1 MTVMTIVWRRCHA
14 PNPDMPLQPR
24 SLAQCMHYLTG
35 LVLTLLLATTVAEA
49 QEASCRD
56 IRFPRH
62 LQVSGT
68 DLTLNGLGVRKA
80 TFLKVNVYV
89 AAYYVGHAGGDPK
102 PLIESDGPQQLTLQ
116 FVRNVGVDDLRKA
129 FVEGFERV
137 QSAAGLGERVA
148 RLNSWMTDMKTGQRL
163 TFDRLPRSGV
173 QVTVNGVQ
181 KGVIEGADFS
191 RALISI
197 WLGPTPPNPELKAG
211 LLGGECG

>member
-1 MTVMTIVWRRCHA
+1 MTLMTIVWRRCHA
-14 PNPDMPLQPR
+14 RDRSFRIQPR
-24 SLAQCMHYLTG
+24 SLAQRMHYVTG
-35 LVLTLLLATTVAEA
+35 LFLTLLLATAAADA
-49 QEASCRD
+49 QEATCRD
-56 IRFPRH
+56 ISFPRH
-62 LQVSGT
+62 VQVNGS

-89 AAYYVGHAGGDPK
+89 AAYYVGLPGHDPK
-102 PLIESDGPQQLTLQ
+102 PLIEADGPQQLTLQ

-137 QSAAGLGERVA
+137 PASGLGERVA
-148 RLNSWMTDMKTGQRL
+148 RLNGWMTDMKTGQRL
-163 TFDRLPRSGV
+163 TFVRLPHAGV
-173 QVTVNGVQ
+173 QITVNGVQ

-211 LLGGECG
+211 LLGGPCG

>member
-1 MTVMTIVWRRCHA
+1 MNGPFRYQICLM
-14 PNPDMPLQPR
+14 
-24 SLAQCMHYLTG
+24 LA
-35 LVLTLLLATTVAEA
+35 LLLGTGASVA
-49 QEASCRD
+49 QEATCRE
-56 IRFPRH
+56 ISFPRH
-62 LQVSGT
+62 LPVGGS

-89 AAYYVGHAGGDPK
+89 AGLYVAVPTHDPK
-102 PLIESDGPQQLTLQ
+102 SLIESDTPQQLTLQ

-129 FVEGFERV
+129 FVEGFEREP
-137 QSAAGLGERVA
+137 SPALRERVT
-148 RLNSWMTDMKTGQRL
+148 RLNTWMTDLKTGERL
-163 TFDRLPRSGV
+163 TFVRLPHSGV

-181 KGVIEGADFS
+181 KGTIEGADFA